1 MTEEEY
7 LRMMEAANSPRSGML
22 GGNIN
27 VPAFPSL
34 TPEQQAMASQ
44 PAMRSRG
51 QGIVGAI
58 GGLLGNL
65 GRAVG
70 PGLQQ
75 ASRAIYG
82 DDEITRLRRQ
92 NAFQAMTLNPNQAL
106 ITSNAAQIQ
115 RLQDQE
121 LLNQMGMVGAEQ
133 IRDPRLKALVQ
144 QGVIT
149 AKDALTIEYRAPSQ
163 IEQMMQLYQ
172 RDPNAFRE
180 YAEAG
185 MFGAQPG
192 GQSPYETQAAGSLN
206 TAFDTLNANAVAS
219 RAMINDLQRFVRAV
233 GDMPTGPGTKTA
245 ATILEVAERFGL
257 PIDEDMLAK
266 AQTIEAAAGNMVAQQ
281 LRLNKGPQTDFDAR
295 FQATIMP
302 NLGTTTQAN
311 NEIDKYLTSKNQIEI
326 SLGNIANSSRTY
338 NFDQDK
344 ELYRDVQEY
353 ATNIPAAIDDE
364 SGNWEYFSE
373 FRLKYM
379 AQNRSATEQD
389 VFNAWKEKSDRAQ
402 NIEMQPFPTP
412 APTAN
417 LGDIQKQI
425 DEELRR
431 RGL

>member
-1 MTEEEY
+1 MTPQEY
-7 LRMMEAANSPRSGML
+7 QQLVMMDERAR
-22 GGNIN
+22 
-27 VPAFPSL
+27 
-34 TPEQQAMASQ
+34 
-44 PAMRSRG
+44 
-51 QGIVGAI
+51 
-58 GGLLGNL
+58 GLLGNQGMQPNTAPAPARKTL
-65 GRAVG
+65 GERAT
-70 PGLQQ
+70 GLLSQIG
-75 ASRAIYG
+75 RAIYG
-82 DDEITRLRRQ
+82 EDDITRLRRQ

-115 RLQDQE
+115 NLQEKE
-121 LLNQMGMVGAEQ
+121 LLKQMGMVGAEQ

-144 QGVIT
+144 QGAIT

-206 TAFDTLNANAVAS
+206 TAFDTLNANAIAS

-245 ATILEVAERFGL
+245 ATIRDVAARFGL
-257 PIDEDMLAK
+257 PVDEDMLAQ
-266 AQTIEAAAGNMVAQQ
+266 AQTVEAAAGNMVAQQ

-302 NLGTTTQAN
+302 GLGTTTQAN

-338 NFDQDK
+338 NFDQDR
-344 ELYRDVQEY
+344 ELYRDVQGY

-389 VFNAWKEKSDRAQ
+389 VFNAWLEKSARAQ
-402 NIEMQPFPTP
+402 NIERQPLPTP
-412 APTAN
+412 APTGN
-417 LGDIQKQI
+417 YGDFQRQV
-425 DEELRR
+425 DRELER
-431 RGL
+431 RGVLPNG